1 MKINI
6 YLGFSRIPYRV
17 KHKITKDI
25 FIESKCCECNGI
37 GIWNFYPD
45 DYPFEKNTKCT
56 QCKGTGINYYGTI

>member
-17 KHKITKDI
+17 KYKITKDI
-25 FIESKCCECNGI
+25 FIESKCFECNGT
-37 GIWNFYPD
+37 GIWDFYPD